1 VTSLSALSSLTSLTK
16 LKTLKAAGPGDTK
29 PATTTPTPAQAQ
41 TVMPEASKPAAE
53 ASKPAAEAP
62 KPAASGPAS
71 VIGARTPAE
80 RVSLGTILTL
90 QASSPRV
97 SPEQRTQAD
106 GNGAASTQA
115 NQPDG
120 EAGPSL
126 DLLKGQ
132 AKPPTPGDLG
142 ALRPGDLAGESA
154 KLQNLSNRQPVG
166 APGYGLTAQNP
177 QSLLHLFA

>member
-1 VTSLSALSSLTSLTK
+1 
-16 LKTLKAAGPGDTK
+16 
-29 PATTTPTPAQAQ
+29 
-41 TVMPEASKPAAE
+41 M
-53 ASKPAAEAP
+53 
-62 KPAASGPAS
+62 
-71 VIGARTPAE
+71 IGARTPAE

-132 AKPPTPGDLG
+132 AKPPTAGDLG
-142 ALRPGDLAGESA
+142 ALRPVDLAGESA